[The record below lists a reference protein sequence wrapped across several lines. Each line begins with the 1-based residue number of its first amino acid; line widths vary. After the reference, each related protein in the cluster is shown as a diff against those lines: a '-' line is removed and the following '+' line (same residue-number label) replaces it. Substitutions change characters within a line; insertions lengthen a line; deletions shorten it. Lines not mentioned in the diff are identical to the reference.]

1 MIPKTVI
8 IGDFNID
15 YDKIFDDNYANK
27 NMFDDFDELLGE
39 FNLIQMVKFKTWSR
53 MVGPVLRSSVLD
65 HVLYDENYVIC
76 ICTQFV
82 NCCWISNV

>member
-39 FNLIQMVKFKTWSR
+39 FNLIQMVKFKTWFR
-53 MVGPVLRSSVLD
+53 IVGPVLRSSVLD
-65 HVLYDENYVIC
+65 HFYVEDPVVIKNLKS
-76 ICTQFV
+76 TRP
-82 NCCWISNV
+82 